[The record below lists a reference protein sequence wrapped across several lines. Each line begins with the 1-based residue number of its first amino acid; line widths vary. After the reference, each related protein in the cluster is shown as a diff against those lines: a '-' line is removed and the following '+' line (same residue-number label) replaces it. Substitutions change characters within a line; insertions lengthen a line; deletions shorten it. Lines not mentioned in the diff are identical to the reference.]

1 MRRHIKNSRGF
12 TLIEIISVILVLGII
27 AAVALPSFDRSGI
40 DAATW
45 AATIEADIRYAQE
58 LAMSRNPASGSPIT
72 IALSPAGTGTNSYSI
87 VDPSGVFSDVSRKL
101 EGANIVNAISI
112 SFNRF
117 GEAVQFGTV
126 QITVG
131 GNTQNIAVEQY
142 TGRVTVS

>member
-1 MRRHIKNSRGF
+1 
-12 TLIEIISVILVLGII
+12 
-27 AAVALPSFDRSGI
+27 
-40 DAATW
+40 
-45 AATIEADIRYAQE
+45 
-58 LAMSRNPASGSPIT
+58 MSRNPASGSPIT
-72 IALSPAGTGTNSYSI
+72 IAFSPAGTGTNSYSI